1 MPGPRAILSDFLFIL
16 LSINVFASFTIKY
29 SRFPPPIVPKIVSLD
44 INIISSI
51 HIEDSIPKYGV
62 TYHST
67 SRLPSA
73 YSRAWRSIRE
83 NQEYKK
89 VGISLVKE
97 VTSEGN
103 AKVWQ
108 IMK

>member
-1 MPGPRAILSDFLFIL
+1 VKPTTKDIIFLY
-16 LSINVFASFTIKY
+16 IK
-29 SRFPPPIVPKIVSLD
+29 RRLAEG

-103 AKVWQ
+103 TKVWQ